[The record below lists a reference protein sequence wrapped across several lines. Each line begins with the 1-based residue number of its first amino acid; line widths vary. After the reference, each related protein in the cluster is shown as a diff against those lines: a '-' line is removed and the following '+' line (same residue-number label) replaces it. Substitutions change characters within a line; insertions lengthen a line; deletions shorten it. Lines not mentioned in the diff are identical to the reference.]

1 MGTDLKNYI
10 AREFNKSKKK
20 AKAMLSEGYDTT
32 ELISRIKKIRKK
44 LNQEDREI
52 TQRDLIQ
59 HLAIQLSQ
67 KA

>member
-20 AKAMLSEGYDTT
+20 AKAMLLKGYDTT
-32 ELISRIKKIRKK
+32 ELISKIKKIRKK

-67 KA
+67 QA

>member
-20 AKAMLSEGYDTT
+20 AKSMLLKGYDTT
-32 ELISRIKKIRKK
+32 ELISKIKKIRKK

-67 KA
+67 QA